1 MAINHT
7 PETFTR
13 LGSGARSCLPAYA
26 GLPGSELPRELPGAL
41 RREPD
46 RNTSA
51 TTINGLLIRVICTV
65 TQLSRLPCIPQINS
79 KCILGYT
86 SEQQGE
92 GPEIQGDMILPE
104 IINPGGRP
112 GPSECEVYT
121 ARGGL
126 LRTNCPTLAPL
137 RAVEPMKG
145 QKNERPDST
154 APIFSE

>member
-51 TTINGLLIRVICTV
+51 TTINGLLIRVICTM
-65 TQLSRLPCIPQINS
+65 TQLSRLPSIPQTNS
-79 KCILGYT
+79 KCIFGDT
-86 SEQQGE
+86 SEQQGK
-92 GPEIQGDMILPE
+92 
-104 IINPGGRP
+104 GRK
-112 GPSECEVYT
+112 S
-121 ARGGL
+121 
-126 LRTNCPTLAPL
+126 
-137 RAVEPMKG
+137 KG
-145 QKNERPDST
+145 T
-154 APIFSE
+154 

>member
-1 MAINHT
+1 VAINHT

-26 GLPGSELPRELPGAL
+26 GLPGSELPREPPGAL

-104 IINPGGRP
+104 IINPDGRP
-112 GPSECEVYT
+112 GPSGCRVYT
-121 ARGGL
+121 APGGSSA
-126 LRTNCPTLAPL
+126 PTYPYPGP
-137 RAVEPMKG
+137 V
-145 QKNERPDST
+145 
-154 APIFSE
+154 